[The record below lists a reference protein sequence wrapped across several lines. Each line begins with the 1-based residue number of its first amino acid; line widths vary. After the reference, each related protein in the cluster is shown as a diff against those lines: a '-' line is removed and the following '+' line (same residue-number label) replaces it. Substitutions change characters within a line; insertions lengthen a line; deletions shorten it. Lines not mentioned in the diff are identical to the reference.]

1 MGEIRNAD
9 LISNLIQSLF
19 FVSGRRTLYSNAHH
33 VITTSILKL
42 QNDFPF
48 LKSILI
54 HESTFSIGD
63 VDVTVDPLVEAI
75 EPTDIAEACD
85 AIIRTVYSDLLEST
99 GDDIGLYFITE
110 LKEHLGDQLVNTF
123 QEYGLKF
130 EKIQSELHLKYRHRE
145 KQKPQPPKPP
155 EAPKQDKPPLDYTW
169 DTVSTWKYDDNL
181 CYLYKE
187 NGGLLDTL
195 QLDMVIEDYIIRI
208 SAPKDAPKP
217 IESTMIT
224 IAEKDIKF
232 LELLHKQDMDMK
244 LAIGLLHVSNQKF
257 EALIN
262 KLIHLEMLQYI
273 SENEMK
279 LTEKGISFLSEIK
292 KETRNTTRDNTQTT
306 QT

>member
-33 VITTSILKL
+33 VITTSIKRL

-48 LKSILI
+48 LKSIRI
-54 HESTFSIGD
+54 HESTFSSGTA
-63 VDVTVDPLVEAI
+63 DVTVDPLVEAI
-75 EPTDIAEACD
+75 EPLQVAEACD
-85 AIIRTVYSDLLEST
+85 AIIKTVYSDLLEST

-110 LKEHLGDQLVNTF
+110 LKEHLGDQLVNAF
-123 QEYGLKF
+123 QEYGVKF
-130 EKIQSELHLKYRHRE
+130 EKIQTELHLKYRHRE

-155 EAPKQDKPPLDYTW
+155 ETTKQDKPPLDYTW

-181 CYLYKE
+181 CFLYKD
-187 NGGLLDTL
+187 NGSLLDTL

-208 SAPKDAPKP
+208 SSPKDAPKP

-224 IAEKDIKF
+224 MAEKDIKF
-232 LELLHKQDMDMK
+232 LEMLREQDMDME

-262 KLIHLEMLQYI
+262 KLVHLEMLQYI
-273 SENEMK
+273 SDNEMK

-292 KETRNTTRDNTQTT
+292 KETTKSSQ
-306 QT
+306 